1 MNRSPPALRE
11 AAHELQ
17 AWLVDR
23 AYPLWWQAG
32 ADLANGGYH
41 DRLDLSGRSTDAPKR
56 ARVAARQVFCFSLA
70 PRFGWDG
77 PWREA
82 MRHGFDFLESGH
94 RRPDGLYRARADPAL
109 APSDDRA
116 ELYDQ
121 AFVLLALASAARLG
135 EPAEDR
141 ALELLARLPRASLG
155 GFGELDGDG
164 GVYSNPNMHLFEAF
178 IAWAELGGA
187 RIWRELAREHAQLAV
202 RRLIDER
209 TGAIA
214 EAYDEAWR
222 PAADPADREI
232 WPGHQFEW
240 AWLLMRHDA
249 MTGARAVSPAAL
261 RLIDLAEVSGVDPRR
276 NVAINA
282 LDGRL
287 ERRDAMAR
295 LWPQTE
301 RLKAHLFAAE
311 ATADQSRWS
320 AAERALEGLRPYL
333 EDSGFWRD
341 QMNAAGEFVEEPA
354 PASSFYHIVGAIL
367 ELTRIAGQAA

>member
-1 MNRSPPALRE
+1 VKAPPPALRE
-11 AAHELQ
+11 AARELQ
-17 AWLVDR
+17 AWLVDK
-23 AYPLWWQAG
+23 AYPLWWRAG
-32 ADLANGGYH
+32 ADLSNGGYH
-41 DRLDLSGRSTDAPKR
+41 DRLDFSGRPTGVPKR

-82 MRHGFDFLESGH
+82 MRQGLDFLESAH
-94 RRPDGLYRARADPAL
+94 RRPDGLYRARGDTGFARP
-109 APSDDRA
+109 DDRA

-135 EPAEDR
+135 EPTEGR
-141 ALELLARLPRASLG
+141 ALELLARLPRASLA
-155 GFGELDGDG
+155 GFGELDGG
-164 GVYSNPNMHLFEAF
+164 GGLHSNPNMHLFEVV

-187 RIWRELAREHAQLAV
+187 KIWRELAGEQAQLA
-202 RRLIDER
+202 RTWLIDER

-222 PAADPADREI
+222 PAANPADREI

-249 MTGARAVSPAAL
+249 LNGAGEASSAAL
-261 RLIDLAEVSGVDPRR
+261 GLIDLAEVWGVDPRR

-287 ERRDAMAR
+287 EGRDAMAR

-301 RLKAHLFAAE
+301 RLRAQLLAAE

-320 AAERALEGLRPYL
+320 AAEQAIEGLRPYI
-333 EDSGFWRD
+333 EDSGLWRD
-341 QMNAAGEFVEEPA
+341 QMNAAGEFVEEAA

-367 ELTRIAGQAA
+367 ELTRIAGRAA

>member
-1 MNRSPPALRE
+1 VNPPSPALRE

-17 AWLVDR
+17 AWLVDK
-23 AYPLWWQAG
+23 AYPLWWHAG
-32 ADLANGGYH
+32 ADLAIGGFH
-41 DRLDLSGRSTDAPKR
+41 DRLDHYGRPTDAPKR

-82 MRHGFDFLESGH
+82 MRQGLDFLESGH
-94 RRPDGLYRARADPAL
+94 RRPDGLYRARADSGLAL
-109 APSDDRA
+109 PDDRG

-135 EPAEDR
+135 EPTEDR

-155 GFGELDGDG
+155 GFGELDGG
-164 GVYSNPNMHLFEAF
+164 GGLHSNPNMHLFEVF

-187 RIWRELAREHAQLAV
+187 RIWRDLAREQAQLATA
-202 RRLIDER
+202 RLIDER
-209 TGAIA
+209 KGAIA
-214 EAYDEAWR
+214 EDYDEAWR
-222 PAADPADREI
+222 PAADPADQEI

-249 MTGARAVSPAAL
+249 LSGARAVSPAAL
-261 RLIDLAEVSGVDPRR
+261 RLIGLAEASGVDPRR

-301 RLKAHLFAAE
+301 RLKAHLLAAE
-311 ATADQSRWS
+311 ATTDQSRWS
-320 AAERALEGLRPYL
+320 AAERAVEGLRPYL
-333 EDSGFWRD
+333 EDSGLWRD
-341 QMNAAGEFVEEPA
+341 QMNAAGDFVEEAA

-367 ELTRIAGQAA
+367 ELTRIVGRAA

>member
-1 MNRSPPALRE
+1 VNPPPAALLK

-17 AWLVDR
+17 AWLVGK

-32 ADLANGGYH
+32 ADLANGGFH
-41 DRLDLSGRSTDAPKR
+41 DRLDRSRWPTDAPKR

-70 PRFGWDG
+70 PSFGWEG

-82 MRHGFDFLESGH
+82 MRHGLDFLESAH
-94 RRPDGLYRARADPAL
+94 RRPDGLYRACADPGL
-109 APSDDRA
+109 ARPNERA

-121 AFVLLALASAARLG
+121 AFVLLALACAAPLG
-135 EPAEDR
+135 EPTEDW
-141 ALELLARLPRASLG
+141 ALELLARLPRAPLG
-155 GFGELDGDG
+155 GFGELDGG
-164 GVYSNPNMHLFEAF
+164 GGLQSNPNMHLFEAF

-187 RIWRELAREHAQLAV
+187 RIWRDLAREQAQLATT
-202 RRLIDER
+202 RLIDEE

-222 PAADPADREI
+222 PDADPADREI

-240 AWLLMRHDA
+240 AWLLMR
-249 MTGARAVSPAAL
+249 RAVSPAAL

-301 RLKAHLFAAE
+301 RLKAHLLAAE
-311 ATADQSRWS
+311 ATGESSRWS
-320 AAERALEGLRPYL
+320 AAGRAVEGLGPYL
-333 EDSGFWRD
+333 EDSGLWRD
-341 QMNAAGEFVEEPA
+341 QMNAAGEFVEEAA

-367 ELTRIAGQAA
+367 ELTRIAGRAA

>member
-1 MNRSPPALRE
+1 MNPPPVLRE
-11 AAHELQ
+11 AAHEFQ
-17 AWLVDR
+17 TWLVDK
-23 AYPLWWQAG
+23 AYPLWWRAG
-32 ADLANGGYH
+32 ADLRNGGFH
-41 DRLDLSGRSTDAPKR
+41 DRLDLSGRPTDAPKR
-56 ARVAARQVFCFSLA
+56 ARVAARQVFCFALA

-82 MRHGFDFLESGH
+82 IRQGLDFLESGH
-94 RRPDGLYRARADPAL
+94 RRPDGLYRARGDDGL
-109 APSDDRA
+109 APCDDRA

-135 EPAEDR
+135 EPTEDR
-141 ALELLARLPRASLG
+141 ALELLARLPRASPG
-155 GFGELDGDG
+155 GFGELDGG
-164 GVYSNPNMHLFEAF
+164 RGLQSNPNMHLFEVF

-187 RIWRELAREHAQLAV
+187 RIWRELAGEQAQLATT
-202 RRLIDER
+202 RLIDDR

-214 EAYDEAWR
+214 ETYDEAWR
-222 PAADPADREI
+222 PASDPADQEI

-249 MTGARAVSPAAL
+249 LNGAGEASSAAL
-261 RLIDLAEVSGVDPRR
+261 GLIDLAEAWGVDPRR

-287 ERRDAMAR
+287 EGRDAMAR

-301 RLKAHLFAAE
+301 RLKAHLLAAE
-311 ATADQSRWS
+311 STADQSRWS
-320 AAERALEGLRPYL
+320 ATERAVDGLRPYL
-333 EDSGFWRD
+333 DDSGFWRD
-341 QMNAAGEFVEEPA
+341 QMNVAGEFVEEAA

-367 ELTRIAGQAA
+367 EMTRIAGLAA